1 MAKKVPKRLDTA
13 LIQHTTE
20 AQFATSS
27 SPQTYQEAYRI
38 LGRVQQTRRR
48 LGEHYKTIKDAING
62 SRRVILDL
70 EKSHLA
76 RIEPA
81 EVTLQQR
88 ILEYEN
94 SPAPCTAGG
103 ALELVSRPEGAYTIK
118 TARVVVTDT
127 DALID
132 AVLAGE
138 VPREVQGPHL
148 PTLNKLLRQQCG
160 LFRAAGT
167 RVEEDETV
175 VVR

>member
-1 MAKKVPKRLDTA
+1 M
-13 LIQHTTE
+13 
-20 AQFATSS
+20 
-27 SPQTYQEAYRI
+27 

-48 LGEHYKTIKDAING
+48 LVEHYKTIKDAING

-132 AVLAGE
+132 AVLAGGAGAPSANAE
-138 VPREVQGPHL
+138 Q
-148 PTLNKLLRQQCG
+148 TAT
-160 LFRAAGT
+160 AAGWP
-167 RVEEDETV
+167 VSGCGYAC
-175 VVR
+175 